1 MMRIFGWTKTFEEQ
15 KTCEDILGRVRKT
28 EIAYWSYMAILVFIM
43 LGGLSAMGN
52 AAPGDL
58 KQLLM
63 GLFWALFGI
72 INICMIKLW
81 AHLRLVMYFMIW
93 DSQNRTQA
101 ELDKMKQMDL

>member
-1 MMRIFGWTKTFEEQ
+1 MRIFGWAKSFEEQ
-15 KTCEDILGRVRKT
+15 KTCEDILGRVRRT
-28 EIAYWSYMAILVFIM
+28 EITYWIYMAIPVFIT
-43 LGGLSAMGN
+43 LGGLTAMST

-58 KQLLM
+58 KHLIL

-81 AHLRLVMYFMIW
+81 AHLRLVKCYMIW

-101 ELDKMKQMDL
+101 ELDKMKSMDL